1 MKLRIKTLLIV
12 GAALVTLNVVLSA
25 TASTILLRD
34 FQKLEAQGVRKD
46 LARALDAINDDLSN
60 LNTLA
65 QDQAQWDDTYNF
77 IAQAKAKTPTA
88 QEFIRS
94 NFGDTTFR
102 QLRLNALILLDNKG
116 QIVYSKGYNLN
127 KQTAVPVPKSLQ
139 KHLTSQSPLLV
150 KPQSNNLTTGIIMLP
165 EGPLLI
171 ASEPILTSE
180 GTGKSRGILIM
191 GRYLDGEE
199 LKRLADMTQLS
210 VSLHSKGDRDPDIK
224 AATAAIEQLKPSPLP
239 ASRKHPL
246 HLKTDPKILVKP
258 TTAIAPNN
266 SERIAGYALLRD
278 IYDQPALILRV
289 DFNRDIYQQGKA
301 SVRYFTLSLLAV
313 GLVFSSITLFLVE
326 KLVLSRL
333 ARLST
338 SVSRI
343 ADRRDMSL
351 RVRLVG
357 KDELSKL
364 AETINAMLS
373 AIETAQQE
381 REASEQR
388 YRLMA
393 ENSTDLIAR
402 LSPDGI
408 CLYASP
414 ACKSLLGYTSAE
426 LIGRSIFEFFH
437 PHDSKNIHKAIGLL
451 RDRAVSYTVSYRIR
465 RKDGDYIWF
474 ETTSRTVR
482 DPNTGKVQE
491 LVSVSRDITTRKQT
505 EQELR
510 ESEAYIRALYKVT
523 SARKLT
529 FEQRLQ
535 RLIMMGR
542 HRFELEYGILS
553 HIESDRYE
561 VMVAQSPD
569 KSLYPGLVFDVQQTY
584 CRETVLQ
591 RDPLYFESV
600 MVSRWQY
607 QPIKPPFK
615 QEAYIGT
622 PIIVAGKVY
631 GTLSFFSSQPLN
643 RPFRAVDKELL
654 KLMAQWI
661 GREIERQ
668 QDAEDLARAR
678 DRAMEATR
686 AKSEFLATMSHEI
699 RTPMNAVIG
708 MTGLLLDTS
717 LSPEQRDF
725 VETIRTSGESLLT
738 IINDILDFSK
748 IESGKLELEEHP
760 FNLRSCI
767 EESLDLLAS
776 KAAEKDIEI
785 AYIMPK
791 VAPINIVGDVTR
803 LRQILV
809 NLLSNA
815 VKFTASG
822 EVVVSVNTREIEC
835 LDSRGCYE
843 ILFAVKDTGIGI
855 PHDRMERLFKS
866 FSQIDSSVSRQYG
879 GTGLGLVISQRLSE
893 MMGGRMWVKSMG
905 AIGGNPPEEFKEL
918 NGERSR
924 ESFTKKMNGSSQT
937 GSTFYF
943 TVIARSFEEESAVD
957 LAEWQPALA
966 GKRLLIVEDGETTR
980 CALAEQAECW
990 GMVTVGVSCG
1000 AEARAIFEQEPAFD
1014 LVLIDMQL
1022 PDQSG
1027 LELAEEI
1034 RSNEKGRSIPVV
1046 MLSSL
1051 RTAENRVMPE
1061 QGLELAV
1068 LSKPVK
1074 QSHFYNVLMGV
1085 FGGQRLENKQSLG
1098 FVNAQMGE
1106 MLPLRILLAE
1116 DNPVN
1121 QKVALLTLERLG
1133 YRAEVAGNGLEVLD
1147 ALHRQPYDV
1156 VLMDVQ
1162 MPEMDGLAAAR
1173 QICQLLP
1180 ASSRPRII
1188 AMTANAMQGDREE
1201 CLEAGMDDYIT
1212 KPIRMDELVK
1222 ALGECKPLSRGHEVS
1237 DSKAGIVEDQGDR
1250 DMSSED
1256 SSISLM
1262 LAEST
1267 DEVPLL
1273 DQKMLASLR
1282 DLDALEEVIEIYLE
1296 NVPQLFTNIHA
1307 AIEAGDA
1314 PALRTAAHSLK
1325 STSGTMGAPS
1335 MFELCQH
1342 LETMGKNGIIPD
1354 SPEVVKRIEAEFER
1368 VKAALLAEVGG

>member
-34 FQKLEAQGVRKD
+34 FQKLEDQGVRKD
-46 LARALDAINDDLSN
+46 LARALDTINDDLSN
-60 LNTLA
+60 LDTLA
-65 QDQAQWDDTYNF
+65 QDQALWDDTYNF
-77 IAQAKAKTPTA
+77 ISQAKAKNPNA

-94 NFGDTTFR
+94 NFGDTTFN
-102 QLRLNALILLDNKG
+102 QLRLNALILLDIQGK
-116 QIVYSKGYNLN
+116 ILYSKGYNLN
-127 KQTAVPVPKSLQ
+127 KQKAVPLPKSLQ
-139 KHLTSQSPLLV
+139 QHLKINSPLLV
-150 KPQSNNLTTGIIMLP
+150 KPNSKNRIAGILMLP
-165 EGPLLI
+165 EGPILI
-171 ASEPILTSE
+171 ASQAILTSE
-180 GTGKSRGILIM
+180 GTGPSRGTLIM
-191 GRYLDGEE
+191 GRYLDAEE
-199 LKRLADMTQLS
+199 LKRLAEMTQLS
-210 VSLHSKGDRDPDIK
+210 VTLHPNNDSDPDIK
-224 AATAAIEQLKPSPLP
+224 IARNAIKELKPTPLPQKHKRQIQLKS
-239 ASRKHPL
+239 
-246 HLKTDPKILVKP
+246 DPKILVKP
-258 TTAIAPNN
+258 TTRIAGQKG
-266 SERIAGYALLRD
+266 ERIAGYALLPD
-278 IYDQPALILRV
+278 LYGQPAFMLRV
-289 DFNRDIYQQGKA
+289 DFNRDIYQQGKL
-301 SVRYFTLSLLAV
+301 SVRYFTLSLLTV
-313 GLVFSSITLFLVE
+313 GLVFSSITLLLLE

-333 ARLST
+333 ANLST

-343 ADRRDMSL
+343 ADRRDLSL
-351 RVRLVG
+351 RVSLVG
-357 KDELSKL
+357 EDELSKL
-364 AETINAMLS
+364 AETINTMLS

-402 LSPDGI
+402 LSPDCI
-408 CLYASP
+408 FLYASP

-426 LIGRSIFEFFH
+426 LIGRSAFDFFH
-437 PHDSKNIHKAIGLL
+437 PHDTKNIHKAIAIL
-451 RDRAVSYTVSYRIR
+451 RDRAVTYTVSYRIR

-482 DPNTGKVQE
+482 DSTTGQVQE
-491 LVSVSRDITTRKQT
+491 LVSVSRDITGRKQT

-510 ESEAYIRALYKVT
+510 ESEAYIRGLYKVT

-529 FEQRLQ
+529 FEQRLHG
-535 RLIMMGR
+535 LVTMGR

-553 HIESDRYE
+553 HIDNDRYE
-561 VMVAQSPD
+561 VLAAQSPD
-569 KSLYPGLVFDVQQTY
+569 QSVHPGDVFDLQQTY

-591 RDPLYFESV
+591 REPLYFESV

-607 QPIKPPFK
+607 QPIKAPFR

-622 PIIVAGKVY
+622 PIVVAGQVY
-631 GTLSFFSSQPLN
+631 GTLSFFSSKPLN

-661 GREIERQ
+661 GRELERQ
-668 QDAEDLARAR
+668 KDAEDLARAR

-708 MTGLLLDTS
+708 MTGILLDTP

-748 IESGKLELEEHP
+748 IESGKLDLEEHP
-760 FNLRSCI
+760 FNLRFCI
-767 EESLDLLAS
+767 EESIDLLAS
-776 KAAEKDIEI
+776 KAGEKDIEM
-785 AYIMPK
+785 AYII
-791 VAPINIVGDVTR
+791 APGTPEKIIGDVTR

-815 VKFTASG
+815 VKFTPSG
-822 EVVVSVNTREIEC
+822 EVVVNVTSTEIDCGEETP
-835 LDSRGCYE
+835 CYE

-855 PHDRMERLFKS
+855 PENRMERLFKS

-879 GTGLGLVISQRLSE
+879 GTGLGLAISQRLSE
-893 MMGGRMWVKSMG
+893 MMGGGMWVKSKG
-905 AIGGNPPEEFKEL
+905 VIGGTPPEAFKSWKAEIL
-918 NGERSR
+918 GENSPEKIK
-924 ESFTKKMNGSSQT
+924 ESAQVGSI
-937 GSTFYF
+937 FYF
-943 TVIARSFEEESAVD
+943 TVLARSGEEYGQVD
-957 LAEWQPALA
+957 LGEWQPALA

-980 CALAEQAECW
+980 CGLTKQAESW
-990 GMVTVGVSCG
+990 GMVAIGVSCG
-1000 AEARAIFEQEPAFD
+1000 TEARTIFQEEPAFD
-1014 LVLIDMQL
+1014 LILVDMQL
-1022 PDQSG
+1022 PDLSG
-1027 LELAEEI
+1027 LELVEEF
-1034 RSNEKGRSIPVV
+1034 RSSEKGRSLPIV

-1051 RTAENRVMPE
+1051 RNSENRFTPE
-1061 QGLELAV
+1061 QGLEFTV

-1085 FGGQRLENKQSLG
+1085 FGGQRLEQKQSLIY
-1098 FVNAQMGE
+1098 VNSQMGE
-1106 MLPLRILLAE
+1106 KLPLRILLAE

-1121 QKVALLTLERLG
+1121 QKVALLTLERIG

-1173 QICQLLP
+1173 HICQLWP
-1180 ASSRPRII
+1180 TSSRPRII

-1201 CLEAGMDDYIT
+1201 CIEAGMDDYIT

-1222 ALGECKPLSRGHEVS
+1222 ALGECKPLSRSLEVS
-1237 DSKAGIVEDQGDR
+1237 DSSAGIVETQGDSQ
-1250 DMSSED
+1250 MLGEN
-1256 SSISLM
+1256 SSIGNVL
-1262 LAEST
+1262 ST

-1296 NVPQLFTNIHA
+1296 NVPQLFANIHA

-1325 STSGTMGAPS
+1325 STSGTMGASS

-1342 LETMGKNGIIPD
+1342 LETMGKKGIIPD
-1354 SPEVVKRIEAEFER
+1354 SPEVVKNIEAEFEK
-1368 VKAALLAEVGG
+1368 VKAALLAEVGA

>member
-34 FQKLEAQGVRKD
+34 FQKLEGQGVRKD

-60 LNTLA
+60 LDTLA

-77 IAQAKAKTPTA
+77 ISQAKAKSPAA

-94 NFGDTTFR
+94 NFGDTTFN
-102 QLRLNALILLDNKG
+102 QLRLNALLLLDRKG
-116 QIVYSKGYNLN
+116 EIRYSKGYNLN
-127 KQTAVPVPKSLQ
+127 KQAAVPVSESLQ
-139 KHLTSQSPLLV
+139 KHLTAKSPLLV
-150 KPQSNNLTTGIIMLP
+150 KPQSNSQIAGIVMLP
-165 EGPLLI
+165 EGPILI
-171 ASEPILTSE
+171 ASQPILPSE
-180 GTGKSRGILIM
+180 GTGPSRGTLIM
-191 GRYLDGEE
+191 GRYLDSEE
-199 LKRLADMTQLS
+199 VKRLADITQLS
-210 VSLHSKGDRDPDIK
+210 LSLHPNSDSDPDIK
-224 AATAAIEQLKPSPLP
+224 AATAAIKELKPETLALSSKRPLNLN
-239 ASRKHPL
+239 K
-246 HLKTDPKILVKP
+246 DPKILVRP
-258 TTAIAPNN
+258 TSRIAGEK

-278 IYDQPALILRV
+278 IYGQPALMLRV
-289 DFNRDIYQQGKA
+289 HFNRDIYQQGKA
-301 SVRYFTLSLLAV
+301 SVRYFTVSLLAV
-313 GLVFSSITLFLVE
+313 GLVFSTITLLLVE

-343 ADRRDMSL
+343 ADRRDLSL

-357 KDELSKL
+357 QDELSKL
-364 AETINAMLS
+364 AETINAMLA

-381 REASEQR
+381 REASEKR

-437 PHDSKNIHKAIGLL
+437 PHDSKNIHKAIAIL

-482 DPNTGKVQE
+482 DPETGTVQE
-491 LVSVSRDITTRKQT
+491 LVSVSRDITTRKRT

-510 ESEAYIRALYKVT
+510 ESEAYIRGLYKVT

-529 FEQRLQ
+529 FQQRLQ
-535 RLIMMGR
+535 GLVTMGR
-542 HRFELEYGILS
+542 HRFELEYGVLS

-561 VMVAQSPD
+561 VVAAQSPD
-569 KSLYPGLVFDVQQTY
+569 QSVHPGDVFDLQQTY

-591 RDPLYFESV
+591 REPLYFESV

-607 QPIKPPFK
+607 QPIKAPFR

-622 PIIVAGKVY
+622 PIVVGGKVY
-631 GTLSFFSSQPLN
+631 GTLSFFSSKPLN
-643 RPFRAVDKELL
+643 RPFRPVDKELL

-661 GREIERQ
+661 GRELERQ

-748 IESGKLELEEHP
+748 IESGKLDLEEHP

-776 KAAEKDIEI
+776 RAGEKDIEM
-785 AYIMPK
+785 AYII
-791 VAPINIVGDVTR
+791 APGTPEKIIGDVTR
-803 LRQILV
+803 LRQVLV

-815 VKFTASG
+815 VKFTHSG
-822 EVVVSVNTREIEC
+822 EVVVSISSTAIEAA
-835 LDSRGCYE
+835 DQSPCYQ
-843 ILFAVKDTGIGI
+843 ILFAVKDSGIGI
-855 PHDRMERLFKS
+855 PTDRMERLFKS

-879 GTGLGLVISQRLSE
+879 GTGLGLVISKRLSE
-893 MMGGRMWVKSMG
+893 MMGGRMWVESMG
-905 AIGGNPPEEFKEL
+905 AIGGNPPETFK
-918 NGERSR
+918 NGQSEMGGDN
-924 ESFTKKMNGSSQT
+924 FTEKIKQSPQA

-943 TVIARSFEEESAVD
+943 TVIARSVEDYGRVD

-980 CALAEQAECW
+980 CGLTKQAESW
-990 GMVTVGVSCG
+990 GMVAVGVSL
-1000 AEARAIFEQEPAFD
+1000 AKVALAILNREPAFD
-1014 LVLIDMQL
+1014 LILVDMHL
-1022 PDQSG
+1022 PDLSG
-1027 LELAEEI
+1027 VELIEEI
-1034 RSNEKGRSIPVV
+1034 RSLEKGRYLPVV

-1051 RTAENRVMPE
+1051 RNAENRVTPE
-1061 QGLELAV
+1061 HSLEFTV

-1074 QSHFYNVLMGV
+1074 QSQFYNVLMGV
-1085 FGGQRLENKQSLG
+1085 FGGQRLENKPALG
-1098 FVNAQMGE
+1098 PVNAQMGE

-1121 QKVALLTLERLG
+1121 QKVALLTLERIG

-1201 CLEAGMDDYIT
+1201 CIEAGMDDYIT

-1222 ALGECKPLSRGHEVS
+1222 ALGECKPLSRAHEVS
-1237 DSKAGIVEDQGDR
+1237 DSKAGIFEAQGDS
-1250 DMSSED
+1250 DMSSQN
-1256 SSISLM
+1256 SSINNLS
-1262 LAEST
+1262 EPVS
-1267 DEVPLL
+1267 EVPLL

-1282 DLDALEEVIEIYLE
+1282 DLEALEEVIEIYLE
-1296 NVPQLFTNIHA
+1296 NVPQLFANIYA
-1307 AIEAGDA
+1307 AIEAGDGR
-1314 PALRTAAHSLK
+1314 ALQTAAHSLK
-1325 STSGTMGAPS
+1325 STSGTVGAPS

-1342 LETMGKNGIIPD
+1342 LETMGKKGIIPD
-1354 SPEVVKRIEAEFER
+1354 STEPVKLIEAEFER